1 MTRHRDYLKKP
12 GATLWSCATLLTL
25 GVYAG
30 LTAWLLYNP
39 TTTEAQAAPAAMMIE
54 LAPTPEAQ
62 VVKENL
68 DVAPDTVI
76 RQQSSAPSAKPL
88 EKLPKKTEPEKKKPP
103 AKPPVPRVEQAREA
117 LKEQKDTSAREDSTL
132 DKAERE
138 QAEAAKSQAATN
150 TTAPPKADAR
160 PADRTAAA
168 QSSAGAADPALKARW
183 QSLLLAHL
191 EKFKRYPQNA
201 RERGDRGNAYLQFEI
216 DDEGKVLNANI
227 VRSSGFAALDRATLD
242 MISRASPV
250 PRPPQ
255 GSARRF
261 TVPVVFAQ

>member
-88 EKLPKKTEPEKKKPP
+88 EKLPKKTEPEKKEATGQTACASGRTGPGGAQG
-103 AKPPVPRVEQAREA
+103 AKGYV
-117 LKEQKDTSAREDSTL
+117 
-132 DKAERE
+132 
-138 QAEAAKSQAATN
+138 
-150 TTAPPKADAR
+150 
-160 PADRTAAA
+160 
-168 QSSAGAADPALKARW
+168 G
-183 QSLLLAHL
+183 
-191 EKFKRYPQNA
+191 
-201 RERGDRGNAYLQFEI
+201 
-216 DDEGKVLNANI
+216 
-227 VRSSGFAALDRATLD
+227 
-242 MISRASPV
+242 SR
-250 PRPPQ
+250 RQHTRQ
-255 GSARRF
+255 G
-261 TVPVVFAQ
+261 